1 MRKVLLPVLLLI
13 VLLGVAVAPAAAS
26 PSFAKS
32 VVADRLDV
40 DVTVLPNGDIN
51 VVQVQQIRFQGGP
64 FREGFQTIR
73 LKNSDGVTNVSLA
86 EVGGRTYQSG
96 AAGDYTFSA
105 TQSGDE
111 IEVVWRFPSITNQTR
126 KFQLSYTVK
135 GVVRQYA
142 AGDKVQFMAIPDAL
156 EYPVYASTIK
166 IYLPAP
172 LAADPDFA
180 GPAAKWKIS
189 PEGKMVTIDLQSS
202 VSPNQ
207 GFQFGIIF
215 KHGAITA
222 PKPTWQVEFDRQY
235 EFETKV
241 KPWIDLGL
249 GALGLALLLA
259 VPAMLYLVWFMFGRD
274 PNVGLVAEYI
284 TEPPSDLPA
293 GVAGA
298 LVDERADLRDL
309 TATMIDLAR
318 RGFLT
323 MEEREVKGS
332 FGSAAKRF
340 ILKKKNA
347 LSDARR
353 HETELYNALFI
364 RGDEVDLGKL
374 PEGFFTRLPTIEA
387 ALYGEA
393 VKEKLFSVS
402 PDQVRGGYTTVGVML
417 VVFAFVAGVIAFGIL
432 DAVSLSALCPV
443 IPIGVF
449 GVGLAIMGQSMPR
462 KTRKGAEEAAKWK
475 AFQKYLGNIQKY
487 KDVKEATDQFEKY
500 LPYAIAFGL
509 ERRWI
514 NAFAAEPTVPPPI
527 WYRPIYYGRPMGL
540 GAPMSGGVAAPQ
552 MPNLN
557 QMGDGMVGGLNQIG
571 DGMINALN
579 TAGRS
584 FATPPQPKYSGG
596 GSSGSFRGG
605 GFRGGGFSGGGFSGG
620 GRGGF
625 R

>member
-1 MRKVLLPVLLLI
+1 MRKILPIVLVLLILF
-13 VLLGVAVAPAAAS
+13 GVAVAPVAAS
-26 PSFAKS
+26 PLYAKS
-32 VVADRLDV
+32 VVAERMDV
-40 DVTVLPNGDIN
+40 DVTVLANGDIK
-51 VVQVQQIRFQGGP
+51 VIQTQQIKFQGGP

-73 LKNSDGVTNVSLA
+73 LKNSDGVTGISLA
-86 EVGGRTYQSG
+86 EVGGRVYQSG
-96 AAGDYTFSA
+96 AGGDYTFSVTRNA
-105 TQSGDE
+105 DE
-111 IEVVWRFPSITNQTR
+111 FEVVWYFPSITNQTR
-126 KFQLSYTVK
+126 KFQLSYTLK
-135 GVVRQYA
+135 NVVRQYDS
-142 AGDKVQFMAIPDAL
+142 GDKVQFMAIPDAL

-166 IYLPAP
+166 VYLPAP
-172 LAADPDFA
+172 LVADPDFA
-180 GPAAKWKIS
+180 GPAAKWQIS
-189 PEGKMVTIDLQSS
+189 SDEKMVTIDLERA

-215 KHGAITA
+215 QHGAITV
-222 PKPTWQVEFDRQY
+222 PKPSWQAEADRQY

-249 GALGLALLLA
+249 GALGLAMLLA

-309 TATMIDLAR
+309 TATMIDMAR
-318 RGFLT
+318 RGYLT
-323 MEEREVKGS
+323 MEERESKGG
-332 FGSAAKRF
+332 FGSSAKRF
-340 ILKKKNA
+340 VIKKKNA
-347 LSDARR
+347 PSDARR
-353 HETELYNALFI
+353 YETELYNALFL

-374 PEGFFTRLPTIEA
+374 PEGFFARLPMIEA

-393 VKEKLFSVS
+393 VNEKLFSIS
-402 PDQVRGGYTTVGVML
+402 PDQVRGGYTTVGTML
-417 VVFAFVAGVIAFGIL
+417 VVFAFVVGVVAFGIL
-432 DAVSLSALCPV
+432 DAVSLSLLCPV
-443 IPIGVF
+443 IPVGVF
-449 GVGLAIMGQSMPR
+449 GVGLAILGQSMPR

-475 AFQKYLGNIQKY
+475 AFQKYLGNIRKY
-487 KDVKEATDQFEKY
+487 KNVKEATDQFEKY
-500 LPYAIAFGL
+500 LTYAIAFGL

-540 GAPMSGGVAAPQ
+540 GAPISGGVAAPQ

-584 FATPPQPKYSGG
+584 FATPPAPKYSGG

>member
-1 MRKVLLPVLLLI
+1 MRKILLPIFLLI
-13 VLLGVAVAPAAAS
+13 VILGVAVTPVAAS

-32 VVADRLDV
+32 VVADRMDV

-51 VVQVQQIRFQGGP
+51 VVQVQQIKFQGGP

-96 AAGDYTFSA
+96 SSGDYTFSA
-105 TQSGDE
+105 TRNGDE

-126 KFQLSYTVK
+126 KFQFSYTVK
-135 GVVRQYA
+135 GVVRQYD

-166 IYLPAP
+166 IYLPSP
-172 LAADPDFA
+172 LVADPDFA
-180 GPAAKWKIS
+180 GPAAKWQIS
-189 PEGKMVTIDLQSS
+189 PDEKTVTIDLQSS

-222 PKPTWQVEFDRQY
+222 PKPTWQTEFDRQY

-249 GALGLALLLA
+249 GALGLAMLLA
-259 VPAMLYLVWFMFGRD
+259 VPAMLYVGWFMFGRD
-274 PNVGLVAEYI
+274 PNV
-284 TEPPSDLPA
+284 
-293 GVAGA
+293 
-298 LVDERADLRDL
+298 ERADLRDL

-318 RGFLT
+318 RGFLI
-323 MEEREVKGS
+323 MEEREVKSS
-332 FGSAAKRF
+332 FGSATKRF

-353 HETELYNALFI
+353 YETELYNALFL
-364 RGDEVDLGKL
+364 RGDEVDLSKL
-374 PEGFFTRLPTIEA
+374 PEGFFTRLPMIEA

-417 VVFAFVAGVIAFGIL
+417 VVFSFVVGVVAFGIL
-432 DAVSLSALCPV
+432 DAVSLSLLCPV

-462 KTRKGAEEAAKWK
+462 KTRAGAEEAAKWK
-475 AFQKYLGNIQKY
+475 AFQKYLSNIQKY

-540 GAPMSGGVAAPQ
+540 GAPISGGVTAPQ

-584 FATPPQPKYSGG
+584 FATPPAPKYSGG